1 MADVSPFSWWRRFLA
16 LPNDSRIKTLGVA
29 FLVALISAITVS
41 VTSVTLK
48 PRQQA
53 HIDAAREA
61 NLAAMMAKL
70 PGLADI
76 LRETGADTL
85 ETVIVDLEAG
95 QIDGTV
101 DAASYDFL
109 AAQTDP
115 GQSAALLPED
125 DLAAIGQRPNLAPV
139 YLLRGTDGLALV
151 VLPIYGTGY
160 QSTIRAYLA
169 LKDDLNTIAALS
181 IYEHGET
188 PGLGSRITDP
198 GWLALWS
205 GKQAAD
211 AAGVITITV
220 VRGSAA
226 TASEVDGITGAT
238 RSTTGVANLVQFWL
252 GPHGYGPFLTRLK
265 TGAL

>member
-61 NLAAMMAKL
+61 NLAAMMATL

-109 AAQTDP
+109 AHKP
-115 GQSAALLPED
+115 
-125 DLAAIGQRPNLAPV
+125 
-139 YLLRGTDGLALV
+139 
-151 VLPIYGTGY
+151 
-160 QSTIRAYLA
+160 IRAKAPPSCQRMTSLR
-169 LKDDLNTIAALS
+169 LVSVQTLHQFICCV
-181 IYEHGET
+181 GQM
-188 PGLGSRITDP
+188 
-198 GWLALWS
+198 GWPLWCCRFM
-205 GKQAAD
+205 GRDINQ
-211 AAGVITITV
+211 
-220 VRGSAA
+220 RSAP
-226 TASEVDGITGAT
+226 TL
-238 RSTTGVANLVQFWL
+238 R
-252 GPHGYGPFLTRLK
+252 
-265 TGAL
+265 